1 MCSYFDDIINAT
13 KINFN
18 NVLINKKLYENIS
31 VNKISYKSPTG
42 PKPLSISFSKID
54 GFIISLDS
62 KIKRSVLFDYGL
74 FEKICDKIEYF
85 IRKKSGI
92 TNIIILEG
100 LELIHITVYQ
110 SKKILSFHNVKILIK
125 SVVHKNENKYYYNI
139 FLEEGLYK

>member
-31 VNKISYKSPTG
+31 VNKISYKSPTS
-42 PKPLSISFSKID
+42 PKPLPISFSKID

-62 KIKRSVLFDYGL
+62 KIKHSVLFDYGL
-74 FEKICDKIEYF
+74 FEKICDKIEYL

-139 FLEEGLYK
+139 FLEKGLYK

>member
-18 NVLINKKLYENIS
+18 NVLINKKLY
-31 VNKISYKSPTG
+31 NKISYKSPTG
-42 PKPLSISFSKID
+42 PKPLLISFSKID

-74 FEKICDKIEYF
+74 FEKICDKIEYL

-100 LELIHITVYQ
+100 LELIHITVYL
-110 SKKILSFHNVKILIK
+110 SKK
-125 SVVHKNENKYYYNI
+125 KYCI
-139 FLEEGLYK
+139 FIM

>member
-42 PKPLSISFSKID
+42 PKPLLISFSKID

-74 FEKICDKIEYF
+74 FEKIRSNILYV
-85 IRKKSGI
+85 RK
-92 TNIIILEG
+92 
-100 LELIHITVYQ
+100 
-110 SKKILSFHNVKILIK
+110 
-125 SVVHKNENKYYYNI
+125 VVLQI
-139 FLEEGLYK
+139 